1 MYREAEMGFDT
12 ATRQDRD
19 DLAVVHGRNEAAARK
34 SLEGMMR
41 PELINRFDDIVVFH
55 ALSRREVSKIF
66 DLQVADLQ
74 KRLSRK
80 GIGLVVT
87 SKAKKVLMDK
97 GYNAH
102 HGVRPLRR
110 VLQNDIEHPIAEGLI
125 AGKYE
130 KGTIVRVEA
139 KKGEIIVSAIEE
151 MESRVA
157 QTAS

>member
-1 MYREAEMGFDT
+1 
-12 ATRQDRD
+12 
-19 DLAVVHGRNEAAARK
+19 
-34 SLEGMMR
+34 
-41 PELINRFDDIVVFH
+41 
-55 ALSRREVSKIF
+55 
-66 DLQVADLQ
+66 
-74 KRLSRK
+74 
-80 GIGLVVT
+80 
-87 SKAKKVLMDK
+87 MDK